1 LKVVAL
7 KENDGSKKPLNRIT
21 PFVEP
26 RKKGLHDFITA
37 FTARFFKI
45 LGLSEDFLNSDPS
58 EWEHDEHYRRNKEV
72 AQSSKV
78 VNDLA
83 KCGVTLVHES
93 NSSLI

>member
-1 LKVVAL
+1 MTLFTYQ
-7 KENDGSKKPLNRIT
+7 KKKII
-21 PFVEP
+21 
-26 RKKGLHDFITA
+26 KGLHDFITA

-72 AQSSKV
+72 ALPIKV

-83 KCGVTLVHES
+83 KRGVASVQKS
-93 NSSLI
+93 NSSLMQN